1 MMRKIWALPLILL
14 SMSLPATAEEWKIP
28 LVPGTLEAN
37 TELDL
42 GSNSFPF
49 LVDTGASST
58 TISQETFQKLD
69 IPENQVRYTTVRSAD
84 GRTTA
89 VPVVTLANVK
99 LGPFTIPQIS
109 ARVVSERGANL
120 LGMDVLGRYR
130 LTLEA
135 ARNQLVV
142 ENPNEAASID
152 AQTNFPYNP
161 RQFKIPV
168 QVKLN
173 GTPVSLIL
181 DTGATQ
187 TVISNRLA
195 QALQLPIIGQSQAEV
210 ASGKVV
216 TTSIAKVSSFQLGD
230 LSVSNFSI
238 SVIQDGIFAGD
249 GLLGFDFLRK
259 YRLVLDPIARRAYL
273 GN

>member
-1 MMRKIWALPLILL
+1 MIRKIWALPLILL
-14 SMSLPATAEEWKIP
+14 SLSLPAAAEEWKIP

-37 TELDL
+37 TELEL
-42 GSNSFPF
+42 ESNRFPF

-69 IPENQVRYTTVRSAD
+69 IPENQVRHTTILSAD

-89 VPVVTLANVK
+89 VPVITLSNVK

-120 LGMDVLGRYR
+120 LGMDILGRYR

-142 ENPNEAASID
+142 EDPNEAALVN
-152 AQTNFPYNP
+152 AQADFPYNP

-181 DTGATQ
+181 DTGASQ
-187 TVISNRLA
+187 TTISNRLA
-195 QALQLPIIGQSQAEV
+195 QALELPITGQGRAEV

-216 TTSIAKVSSFQLGD
+216 TTSIARVNSFQLGD
-230 LSVSNFSI
+230 LSVSNFPI
-238 SVIQDGIFAGD
+238 SVIQDGIFSGD